1 MNKAEKK
8 YREEHP
14 RSIVSQ
20 YLYGHKEKKVTRA
33 KYASKAVPNAVMHM
47 QMDDYAAMTCQVW
60 DEATGEL
67 HAVIKRSV
75 KGSINILFSRTPVRG
90 Q

>member
-1 MNKAEKK
+1 MNKKQQQ

-14 RSIVSQ
+14 RPIRSQ
-20 YLYGHKEKKVTRA
+20 YLHGHAEVKVTRA
-33 KYASKAVPNAVMHM
+33 KYASTAVPAAVMHM
-47 QMDDYAAMTCQVW
+47 QMDDYDAFTCQVW
-60 DEATGEL
+60 DDSTGKL

-75 KGSINILFSRTPVRG
+75 KGDLKVLFEAKPIRG